1 MILCVMSE
9 SIRTAVL
16 SSVYSLHDKPDPSPL
31 RAAANAPQDYVD
43 RQKPP
48 LSTLAIG
55 SFITLVGIF
64 VATIFSAAFFD
75 LFWPAH
81 HKSHAVKTTWKICSI
96 VAWALRLACAI
107 TYTYVIAAESA
118 WAARPDGIRAGREA
132 ARCELAAYGG
142 IPLEYSRN
150 ARAATS
156 VVLRGVGWCARLRGK

>member
-1 MILCVMSE
+1 MSE
-9 SIRTAVL
+9 SIWTAVL
-16 SSVYSLHDKPDPSPL
+16 SSVYFLHDKPHPSPL

-48 LSTLAIG
+48 LSTLAIA
-55 SFITLVGIF
+55 SFITLIGIL

-75 LFWPAH
+75 LFWPARH
-81 HKSHAVKTTWKICSI
+81 RFRADKTTWKICPI

-118 WAARPDGIRAGREA
+118 WAARPDGTRAGREA

-142 IPLEYSRN
+142 SPLGYTRN

-156 VVLRGVGWCARLRGK
+156 VVLRVVGWCARLRGT